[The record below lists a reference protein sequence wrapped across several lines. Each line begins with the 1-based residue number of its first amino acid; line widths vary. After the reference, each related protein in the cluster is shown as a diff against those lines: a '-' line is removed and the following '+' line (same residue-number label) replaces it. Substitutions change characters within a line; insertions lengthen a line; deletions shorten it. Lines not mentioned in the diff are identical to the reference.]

1 MSAEL
6 APVVS
11 DEMMVRLARMGFR
24 RWYERLLIESHLW
37 LAGCFVCMIVVASG
51 IELMADRHGAGK
63 FLLDVLLILAGVVMA
78 WVSWRRYARTMV
90 AAEAIGGQAVCG
102 HCKHYGFRLVPSG
115 HPQSATARCPKC
127 AHQWLLQR

>member
-11 DEMMVRLARMGFR
+11 DEQMVRLARMGFR

-37 LAGCFVCMIVVASG
+37 LAACFICMIVVAAG
-51 IELMADRHGAGK
+51 MELLADRHGAGK
-63 FLLDVLLILAGVVMA
+63 FLLDALLILGGVAMA

-90 AAEAIGGQAVCG
+90 AAEAIGGQAVCS
-102 HCKHYGFRLVPSG
+102 HCQHYGFRLVQPG
-115 HPQSATARCPKC
+115 DPVAATARCPKC
-127 AHQWLLQR
+127 SHQWLLQR